1 MVSRAASPPP
11 GEARR
16 AAILTVVGVVL
27 VTAFVARVGCARD
40 SADAHRDAIDARVCA
55 SATGSDALAID
66 AFAVDVHDALRR
78 APGDLELR
86 LIHAATSAED
96 DDPRRA
102 IPTRALVGD
111 FEGARDAIAAVGPGA
126 PPGFAVAWSSV
137 VDRWA
142 ADAAD
147 GCRNKVNDR

>member
-27 VTAFVARVGCARD
+27 VVAFVARVGCARD

-55 SATGSDALAID
+55 SATSGGSLAID
-66 AFAVDVHDALRR
+66 AFADDVHDALRR

-86 LIHAATSAED
+86 LIHAATSAD
-96 DDPRRA
+96 AADPRRA
-102 IPTRALVGD
+102 IPTRALAGD
-111 FEGARDAIAAVGPGA
+111 FEGARDAIDAVGPDT

-137 VDRWA
+137 LDRWA

-147 GCRNKVNDR
+147 GCPSRDNDR